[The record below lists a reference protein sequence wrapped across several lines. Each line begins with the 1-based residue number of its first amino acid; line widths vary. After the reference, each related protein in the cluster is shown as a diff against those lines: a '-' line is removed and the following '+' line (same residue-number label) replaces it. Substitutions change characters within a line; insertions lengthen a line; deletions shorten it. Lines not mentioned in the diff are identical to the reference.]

1 MLKRAMDLSAD
12 DTGYYGRASS
22 LSAAGATAGAQCE
35 PRPSA
40 GSAARGGPP
49 AIGSGGP
56 QISAE
61 GEDESD
67 VDVDDVERGGAPQ
80 DEEEPMVG
88 VQEQRWPMEQN
99 ACDSDDGDD
108 DDDDDDDGDDGGGV
122 VVEEASR
129 KPHLEAP
136 SWSRELRDVVVAPFT
151 ESAGPNHGL
160 PLDASVLDYF
170 MLFWPDRLID
180 VFTQETNRYAEQK
193 IAESGKA
200 DPLWSPTTSREM
212 KAFFAV
218 AIMMGIKDLP
228 RVWCYWS
235 GNPALRCEWVSGT
248 MTHTRYSKV
257 SQYLHARNNV
267 GTPARGQRG
276 YDPIY
281 KVRNVVEEVRANFSR
296 HYSPRRELSVD
307 EGMIPFKGR
316 LFFKQHMPAKPTKW
330 GVKVWELCEAQTGYC
345 LNFDIYTGRSA
356 YGAATT
362 ADAAG
367 DGGGACGDMA
377 SGGGGGGACGDMA
390 SGGGG
395 DGACD
400 GDGASGANGGRAGGG
415 GGASDTG
422 AYGGR
427 VHGSGGACGDMAS
440 GGGGGDVCDG
450 GANSGRTGGGGGAA
464 YGGGSASGAGA
475 FGGRAHGSDGAHGD
489 TVSGGGTCGA
499 SGANSG
505 RTGGGGARGA
515 GAFCGSADGR
525 GGAGAVSGRV
535 VGAVSAACAGGAHCA
550 AACVYARSAGSTH
563 SDGPASV
570 TARAAHQT
578 TGAGADSSA
587 AGATALGGGTVA
599 AFARGAAAIAAGATR
614 AAGGTLA
621 GRVGGGGIG
630 GAHDSGCGS
639 IGGAYDGG
647 CGGIR
652 GAYDGGCGGG
662 GIGDDYDGGCG
673 GGIGGAYGGGCGGIG
688 GAYDGGCGGIGDAY
702 DGGCGGIGGAYDKG
716 GGGIGDA
723 YDGGCGGS
731 GIGDAY
737 DGGCGGIGDAYDG
750 GCGGGGISD
759 AYDGGCVGISGAHD
773 SGGGGGIGDAYDGGC
788 GGISGAHDSGGGG
801 GIGDAYDGGCG
812 GIGDAHDSGGGGIG
826 GAAHGGLSSRP
837 AGADDAA
844 GGADEAADDSG
855 VRRAAGAA
863 LAGAGGGTCG
873 PAGADGGRL
882 DGRAASAGSAHR
894 LAAGASVTACG
905 IPSNGAARC
914 VDGTPPRGLVESS
927 PTARGIPSSA
937 AHRIGHGSARSA
949 GNRVPLSVVSVA
961 ARSVGGCTSHR
972 TGSSAAPIVG
982 NCTAHSFINSTA
994 HNVINSTAHSIT
1006 NSTAHSVTNSTANS
1020 VTDSTAHSTSNAA
1033 PRTTRLAAVATPAP
1047 AESGGLGYRVVMSL
1061 TRSYWHRNHHLY
1073 FDRYFSSPALLE
1085 DLRSR
1090 CGTYACGTVSLS
1102 RRGLPPPAREVA
1114 SLLRRRGDVAFFQKG
1129 GLVLSVWR
1137 DKRVVATLSTN
1148 QDPRMVRP
1156 VDEGPIKPAPVVH
1169 YNRFM
1174 GGVDRSDQYR
1184 SYYAVGRASKKWW
1197 RYIVWFLLN
1206 LSIVNAWLLY
1216 RESPHE
1222 PPMPKNYDHFQF
1234 RVDLAEQLRGGHRRM
1249 GHHKGKRSRQVVSY
1263 VSAENMSAHRLVRTA
1278 RGKKVCRLCSRH
1290 GRKTRAGRQV
1300 QTSFGCGICDVPLCR
1315 FGCFRDFHQAH
1326 A

>member
-1 MLKRAMDLSAD
+1 MDLSAD

-22 LSAAGATAGAQCE
+22 LSAAGATAGARCE
-35 PRPSA
+35 PEPSA

-49 AIGSGGP
+49 AIGSRGP
-56 QISAE
+56 QVSGE

-80 DEEEPMVG
+80 DEPMLG
-88 VQEQRWPMEQN
+88 VQEQGWPMEQN

-108 DDDDDDDGDDGGGV
+108 DDDDDDNGYDGGGV
-122 VVEEASR
+122 GVEEASR

-151 ESAGPNHGL
+151 ESAGPSHGL

-377 SGGGGGGACGDMA
+377 SGGGGG
-390 SGGGG
+390 
-395 DGACD
+395 ACD

-450 GANSGRTGGGGGAA
+450 GANSGRTGGGGATYGGAAASGAGAFGGRAHGTDGAHGDTVSCGGGVGTCGASGANSGRTGGSAA

-475 FGGRAHGSDGAHGD
+475 FGG
-489 TVSGGGTCGA
+489 
-499 SGANSG
+499 
-505 RTGGGGARGA
+505 
-515 GAFCGSADGR
+515 SADGR
-525 GGAGAVSGRV
+525 GGAGAVNGRA
-535 VGAVSAACAGGAHCA
+535 VGAVSTACAGGAQCA
-550 AACVYARSAGSTH
+550 AACVYSRSQGSAH
-563 SDGPASV
+563 SDGAASV
-570 TARAAHQT
+570 TIRAAHQT
-578 TGAGADSSA
+578 TGAGADCSA

-599 AFARGAAAIAAGATR
+599 AFAHGAAAIAAGATR

-621 GRVGGGGIG
+621 GRVGGG
-630 GAHDSGCGS
+630 D
-639 IGGAYDGG
+639 IGGAYD
-647 CGGIR
+647 
-652 GAYDGGCGGG
+652 
-662 GIGDDYDGGCG
+662 
-673 GGIGGAYGGGCGGIG
+673 GGCGGIG
-688 GAYDGGCGGIGDAY
+688 GAYDGGCGS
-702 DGGCGGIGGAYDKG
+702 IGGAY
-716 GGGIGDA
+716 
-723 YDGGCGGS
+723 
-731 GIGDAY
+731 
-737 DGGCGGIGDAYDG
+737 
-750 GCGGGGISD
+750 
-759 AYDGGCVGISGAHD
+759 D

-788 GGISGAHDSGGGG
+788 GGGGITDAYDGGWGGIGDVYDDGGGGGIGDIRDGGG

-812 GIGDAHDSGGGGIG
+812 SIGGAYDSGCGGIGDAYDGGCGGCGIGDAYDGGCGCGGIGDAHNSGGGGGGIG

-837 AGADDAA
+837 AGADDAV

-855 VRRAAGAA
+855 VRGAAGAA

-873 PAGADGGRL
+873 PAGAGGGSL
-882 DGRAASAGSAHR
+882 DGRTTSAGGARH
-894 LAAGASVTACG
+894 LAADASVTACG

-927 PTARGIPSSA
+927 STARGIPSSA

-961 ARSVGGCTSHR
+961 ARSIGGYTSHS
-972 TGSSAAPIVG
+972 TSSSAAPTVG
-982 NCTAHSFINSTA
+982 NCTAHSVTDRTA
-994 HNVINSTAHSIT
+994 Q
-1006 NSTAHSVTNSTANS
+1006 SVTNSTAHS

-1033 PRTTRLAAVATPAP
+1033 PRTTMLAAVATPAP
-1047 AESGGLGYRVVMSL
+1047 AESGSLGYRVVMSL

-1114 SLLRRRGDVAFFQKG
+1114 SLLRHRGDVAFFQKG

-1315 FGCFRDFHQAH
+1315 FGCFRDFHQV
-1326 A
+1326 